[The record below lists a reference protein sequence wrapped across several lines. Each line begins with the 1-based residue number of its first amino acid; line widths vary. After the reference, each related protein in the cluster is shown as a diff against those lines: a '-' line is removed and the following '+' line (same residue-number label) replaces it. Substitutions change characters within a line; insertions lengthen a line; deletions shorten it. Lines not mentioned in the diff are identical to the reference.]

1 MIHPTALIDPAAQ
14 LDPTV
19 VIGPYVIID
28 GPAKLAAGVKVEAHA
43 QLVGDVTIGSGT
55 TVGRAAIIG
64 CDPQDLSFKPGTP
77 TSVIIGENNVIREQ
91 VTIHRASKA
100 EGATRVGNKNFIM
113 ANAHFAHDVQVGND
127 NIIANAALFAG
138 HVHMGNKNVIGGG
151 AAFHQFIRVGS
162 YCVIAGHASISMDV
176 PPYCCAV
183 LFNRLTGLNVIG
195 LRRAGFSAAD
205 RAEIKDLFDL
215 LFRSGLNLTQA
226 RQALTQRDWPPHCQT
241 LIDFLQAPSRKGVCK
256 VRQFRSHGET

>member
-14 LDPTV
+14 LDPSV

-43 QLVGDVTIGSGT
+43 QLVGDVTIGTGT
-55 TVGRAAIIG
+55 SIGRAAIIG
-64 CDPQDLSFKPGTP
+64 GDPQDLSFKPGTP
-77 TSVIIGENNVIREQ
+77 TGVIIGENNVIREQ

-100 EGATRVGNKNFIM
+100 EGATRVGDKNFIM
-113 ANAHFAHDVQVGND
+113 ANVHFAHDVQVGNN

-138 HVHMGNKNVIGGG
+138 HIQVGNNNVIGGG
-151 AAFHQFIRVGS
+151 GAFHQFIRIGS
-162 YCVIAGHASISMDV
+162 YCVLAGNGSFSQDV
-176 PPYCCAV
+176 PPYCCGV
-183 LFNRLTGLNVIG
+183 LFNRLLGLNVIG

-215 LFRSGLNLTQA
+215 IFRSGLNLS
-226 RQALTQRDWPPHCQT
+226 QALNQATTRDWPAHCQT